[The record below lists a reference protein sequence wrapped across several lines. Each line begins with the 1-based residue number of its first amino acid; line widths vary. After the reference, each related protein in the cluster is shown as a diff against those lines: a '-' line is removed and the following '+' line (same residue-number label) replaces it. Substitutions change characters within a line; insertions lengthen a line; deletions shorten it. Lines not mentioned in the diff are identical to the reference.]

1 MVFDKLLR
9 QILGRRSLLLSE
21 LCPSPCRQFSS
32 KYKAS
37 RKKVKYL
44 ELEGGE
50 ALYGIQPVKMCLRAA
65 RRTVHCIYY
74 NPGSQRAR
82 LLAEEGRERGLRV
95 EELDRQ
101 GLEMICQAVDR
112 YKEHHVHQGIVADV
126 SKLYYQPIDYSM
138 PQVKQALKLQS
149 VFFIFFH
156 FH

>member
-1 MVFDKLLR
+1 MVP
-9 QILGRRSLLLSE
+9 QILRRRPLLLSE
-21 LCPSPCRQFSS
+21 LSSPCRQFSS
-32 KYKAS
+32 KYKS
-37 RKKVKYL
+37 SKKKVKYL

-82 LLAEEGRERGLRV
+82 LVAEEGRERGIRV

-101 GLEMICQAVDR
+101 GLEVVCQAVDR

-126 SKLYYQPIDYSM
+126 SKLYYQPLHYSM
-138 PQVKQALKLQS
+138 PQVTL
-149 VFFIFFH
+149 
-156 FH
+156 

>member
-1 MVFDKLLR
+1 MMVTVFDKLLT
-9 QILGRRSLLLSE
+9 QILRRRPLLLSE
-21 LCPSPCRQFSS
+21 LCSPCRQFSS

-82 LLAEEGRERGLRV
+82 LVAEEGRERGIRV

-101 GLEMICQAVDR
+101 GLEVVCQAVDR

-126 SKLYYQPIDYSM
+126 SKLYYQPLDYSM
-138 PQVKQALKLQS
+138 PQVTL
-149 VFFIFFH
+149 
-156 FH
+156 

>member
-1 MVFDKLLR
+1 MMVTVFDKLLT
-9 QILGRRSLLLSE
+9 QILRRRPLLLSE
-21 LCPSPCRQFSS
+21 LSSPCRQVSS

-82 LLAEEGRERGLRV
+82 LVAEEGRERGIRV

-101 GLEMICQAVDR
+101 GLEVVCQAVDR

-126 SKLYYQPIDYSM
+126 SKLYYQPLDYSM
-138 PQVKQALKLQS
+138 PQVTL
-149 VFFIFFH
+149 
-156 FH
+156 

>member
-1 MVFDKLLR
+1 M
-9 QILGRRSLLLSE
+9 LSE
-21 LCPSPCRQFSS
+21 LCSSSRSPCRQFSS
-32 KYKAS
+32 KYSAS

-50 ALYGIQPVKMCLRAA
+50 VLYGIQPVKMCLRAA

-101 GLEMICQAVDR
+101 GLEVICQAVDR

-126 SKLYYQPIDYSM
+126 SKLYYQPLDYSM
-138 PQVKQALKLQS
+138 PQVKQSLKVQT
-149 VFFIFFH
+149 VFFYFFH
-156 FH
+156 IKIFTGESTPEP

>member
-1 MVFDKLLR
+1 MVTVFDKLLT
-9 QILGRRSLLLSE
+9 QILRRRPLLLSE
-21 LCPSPCRQFSS
+21 LSSPSRQVSS

-82 LLAEEGRERGLRV
+82 LVAEEGRERGIRV

-101 GLEMICQAVDR
+101 GLEVVCQAVDR

-126 SKLYYQPIDYSM
+126 SKLYYQPLDYSM
-138 PQVKQALKLQS
+138 PQVTL
-149 VFFIFFH
+149 
-156 FH
+156 

>member
-1 MVFDKLLR
+1 MVTVFDKLVP
-9 QILGRRSLLLSE
+9 QILRRRPLLLSE
-21 LCPSPCRQFSS
+21 LSSPSRQVSS

-82 LLAEEGRERGLRV
+82 LVAEEGRERGIRV

-101 GLEMICQAVDR
+101 GLEVVCQAVDR

-126 SKLYYQPIDYSM
+126 SKLYYQPLDYSM
-138 PQVKQALKLQS
+138 PQVT
-149 VFFIFFH
+149 V
-156 FH
+156 

>member
-1 MVFDKLLR
+1 MMVTVFDKLLT
-9 QILGRRSLLLSE
+9 QILRRRPLLLSE
-21 LCPSPCRQFSS
+21 LSSPSRQVSS

-82 LLAEEGRERGLRV
+82 LVAEEGRERGIRV

-101 GLEMICQAVDR
+101 GLEVVCQAVDR

-126 SKLYYQPIDYSM
+126 SKLYYQPLDYSM
-138 PQVKQALKLQS
+138 PQVTL
-149 VFFIFFH
+149 
-156 FH
+156 